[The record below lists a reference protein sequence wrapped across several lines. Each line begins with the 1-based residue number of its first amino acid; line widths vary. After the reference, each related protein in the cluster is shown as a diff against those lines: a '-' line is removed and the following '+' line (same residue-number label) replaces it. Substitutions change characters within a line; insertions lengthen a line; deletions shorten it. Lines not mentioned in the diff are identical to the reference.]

1 MKTATGLMSGTA
13 ISNCKCLNSW
23 ALFDINLALQNKQA
37 VQHHPKAQTG
47 KLVNDKE
54 YVDWNTCTNATSTGV
69 THINENL
76 Q

>member
-1 MKTATGLMSGTA
+1 MEQLYPTANVWTVEHCFT
-13 ISNCKCLNSW
+13 
-23 ALFDINLALQNKQA
+23 INLALQNKQA

-47 KLVNDKE
+47 KLVNDKD
-54 YVDWNTCTNATSTGV
+54 YVDWNTCTNATSTRV